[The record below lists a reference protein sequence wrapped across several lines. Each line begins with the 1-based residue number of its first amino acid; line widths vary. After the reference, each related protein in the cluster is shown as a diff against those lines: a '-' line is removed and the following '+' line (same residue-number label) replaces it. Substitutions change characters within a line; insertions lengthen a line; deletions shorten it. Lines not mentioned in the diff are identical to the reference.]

1 MEVLEEAVEI
11 LFAEVDLEEDQL
23 HCFTD
28 LELLQ
33 PLQLVVGLEI
43 MELLAIQTEGQ
54 VELAQQEHWC
64 LYEIF
69 FS

>member
-1 MEVLEEAVEI
+1 MGVVAEEAEI
-11 LFAEVDLEEDQL
+11 LFAEVDLEVDQL
-23 HCFTD
+23 HFFMD

-33 PLQLVVGLEI
+33 PLQQMVEMEI
-43 MELLAIQTEGQ
+43 MELLVIQTE
-54 VELAQQEHWC
+54 EQEEQARQGHWF